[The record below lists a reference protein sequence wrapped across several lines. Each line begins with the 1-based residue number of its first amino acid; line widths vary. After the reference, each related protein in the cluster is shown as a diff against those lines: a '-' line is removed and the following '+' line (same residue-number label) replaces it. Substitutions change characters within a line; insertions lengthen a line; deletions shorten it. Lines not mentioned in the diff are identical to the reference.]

1 MSANFTTSALKN
13 CFVFNLLTGTVV
25 EGRFQ
30 CIHFCH
36 YPAPCASVCLLAVLK
51 SAQSHEQRLHGVSL
65 RMHVA
70 HRRFNVIVARHVLQ
84 RKRVGVLAG
93 LGQEGVAESVEP
105 GIRMGLDD
113 LPQIADLGFE
123 HPRSEWPGR
132 VAGMGEDVGAL

>member
-13 CFVFNLLTGTVV
+13 CFVFNLLAGAVV

-30 CIHFCH
+30 CFHFCH
-36 YPAPCASVCLLAVLK
+36 YPAPRASVCLLAVLK
-51 SAQSHEQRLHGVSL
+51 PAQSHEQRLYGVSL

-84 RKRVGVLAG
+84 RKRVCMLSG
-93 LGQEGVAESVEP
+93 LGQEGVAQSVQP
-105 GIRMGLDD
+105 GVRMSLDD

-123 HPRSEWPGR
+123 HPRSQRPGR
-132 VAGMGEDVGAL
+132 IARMGEDVGAL